1 VIELPRSIFEEIVAH
16 ALEGLPNE
24 ACGVI
29 AGMDGHPVQMFP
41 IRNIEESPVVYRFD
55 EKEQLE
61 VFNEVEDRGL
71 DLLGFWH
78 SHTATDAYPS
88 PTDRAR
94 ALWKDPVSGEEVV
107 AYPGTSYLIVSL
119 ADRENPVIRAFR
131 FEGGSPVEEDVRI
144 A

>member
-1 VIELPRSIFEEIVAH
+1 MIDLPRSMFDEMVAH

-29 AGMDGHPVQMFP
+29 AGRDGRPVRMFP
-41 IRNIEESPVVYRFD
+41 IRNAEESPVVYRFD

-61 VFNEVEDRGL
+61 VFNEVEDQGL

-78 SHTATDAYPS
+78 SHTHSEAFPS

-94 ALWKDPVSGEEVV
+94 AHWQDPVSGEEVV
-107 AYPGTSYLIVSL
+107 AYPGSAYLIVSL
-119 ADRENPVIRAFR
+119 QDRANPAIRAFR
-131 FEGGSPVEEDVRI
+131 FEDGGPVEEEVRI
-144 A
+144 S